1 MWLLDRFSNPLWYKV
16 SRLDKRRRRTVAT
29 TLCAYDFLRQQAEKK
44 LLAPVESYLREHR
57 DPAQVGIGLTL
68 AVRTQLVD
76 EALIALLWSCTCP
89 AFDPGLKLPR
99 EVVVHLPEIWGSF
112 VLADVNHC
120 LHRSVPA
127 TLDKTGY
134 SEDPAEAHRQVLDRW
149 KEVLAVSNGNFAER
163 VNAAG
168 FAEAWDWLAQMF
180 TADTLDGMAAIPDR
194 MLFRQARRV
203 AAATPVHRVEL
214 VEQLIERSAATRQRN
229 STGISL

>member
-1 MWLLDRFSNPLWYKV
+1 MWVLDRFSNPLWYKV
-16 SRLDKRRRRTVAT
+16 SRLDKPRRRTVAT

-44 LLAPVESYLREHR
+44 LLGPVETYLREKR
-57 DPAQVGIGLTL
+57 DPAQTGIGLTV

-76 EALIALLWSCTCP
+76 EALMALLWSCTCP

-99 EVVVHLPEIWGSF
+99 EVVIHLPEVWGSF
-112 VLADVNHC
+112 ILADVNHR
-120 LHRSVPA
+120 LNRSAPA

-134 SEDPAEAHRQVLDRW
+134 SEDSAEARRQALDRW
-149 KEVLAVSNGNFAER
+149 REILNVSDLEFAER

-194 MLFRQARRV
+194 MLFSQARRI
-203 AAATPVHRVEL
+203 AGATPAHRVDL
-214 VEQLIERSAATRQRN
+214 VEQLIDRVSAAPA
-229 STGISL
+229 TG